1 MKAIADT
8 GFILAYASKND
19 EHHQWA
25 LDLAKGITEPFLTC
39 EAVLAESAFQLGS
52 SRYALSLIADG
63 MLQISFECSQ
73 NVEQLVELATRYQD
87 QQPDL
92 ADLCLI
98 RMSELYPHH
107 RVITVDETDFRIYRR
122 NKREA
127 IPILCPP
134 RVR

>member
-52 SRYALSLIADG
+52 SRYALSLAIKISNLI
-63 MLQISFECSQ
+63 LQIS
-73 NVEQLVELATRYQD
+73 A
-87 QQPDL
+87 
-92 ADLCLI
+92 
-98 RMSELYPHH
+98 
-107 RVITVDETDFRIYRR
+107 
-122 NKREA
+122 
-127 IPILCPP
+127 
-134 RVR
+134 